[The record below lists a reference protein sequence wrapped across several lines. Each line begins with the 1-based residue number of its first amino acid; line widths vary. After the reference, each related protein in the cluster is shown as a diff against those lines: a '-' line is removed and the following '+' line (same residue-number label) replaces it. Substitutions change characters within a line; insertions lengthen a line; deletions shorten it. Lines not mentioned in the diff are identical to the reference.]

1 MNADGPPM
9 PIVHPDQAAPAGVCG
24 RWTGTAPCG
33 ALAVT
38 HVIWDL
44 DVHNSL
50 VCATHEAEARE
61 AVHVGLHPYAPAV
74 CSHPAARWY
83 ADVDLCAVDYPVDEG
98 AAEAAA
104 EVRAD
109 A

>member
-1 MNADGPPM
+1 VRTLDRRRPPG
-9 PIVHPDQAAPAGVCG
+9 GV
-24 RWTGTAPCG
+24 
-33 ALAVT
+33 LAVT

-74 CSHPAARWY
+74 CSHLAARWY
-83 ADVDLCAVDYPVDEG
+83 ADVDLCAVDYSIDEG
-98 AAEAAA
+98 VAEATA
-104 EVRAD
+104 RAD